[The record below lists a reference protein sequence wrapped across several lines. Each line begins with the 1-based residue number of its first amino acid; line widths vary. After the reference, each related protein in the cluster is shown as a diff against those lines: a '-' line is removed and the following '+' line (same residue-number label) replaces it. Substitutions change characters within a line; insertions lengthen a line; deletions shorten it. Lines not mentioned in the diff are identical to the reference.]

1 MNTHGRPH
9 TGGLSIMTIN
19 KQKSAQI
26 FFYVNG
32 IVYISIVML
41 MMIETYTTNQMQIV
55 NNFLKIVAQ
64 KLSHV
69 K

>member
-1 MNTHGRPH
+1 
-9 TGGLSIMTIN
+9 
-19 KQKSAQI
+19 
-26 FFYVNG
+26 
-32 IVYISIVML
+32 ML

-55 NNFLKIVAQ
+55 YNFLKIVAQ